1 MTSVAW
7 VPPFFFNGATQAT
20 TLVVWV
26 APFFFL
32 LFSLGLLFRSV
43 FQHLYWGRSPAAAC
57 VTLCCREGLALF
69 PPFFALRDSS
79 SEPYFTTSGEQPC
92 RRVCDTLPVAWVFPP
107 PFCFKGGVQVPLQNF
122 IWGSPGDRHV
132 VLWCRRLGF
141 PTPIFALRAFY
152 YAAAFLRHFEKALE

>member
-69 PPFFALRDSS
+69 PPFCFKGLKV
-79 SEPYFTTSGEQPC
+79 PNHTLYFTTSGEQPC
-92 RRVCDTLPVAWVFPP
+92 RRVCDTLPVAWVFPH
-107 PFCFKGGVQVPLQNF
+107 FALKGGFKFRCKTLYGGARVTDTLCC
-122 IWGSPGDRHV
+122 G
-132 VLWCRRLGF
+132 RRLGF

-152 YAAAFLRHFEKALE
+152 YAAFLRHFEKALE